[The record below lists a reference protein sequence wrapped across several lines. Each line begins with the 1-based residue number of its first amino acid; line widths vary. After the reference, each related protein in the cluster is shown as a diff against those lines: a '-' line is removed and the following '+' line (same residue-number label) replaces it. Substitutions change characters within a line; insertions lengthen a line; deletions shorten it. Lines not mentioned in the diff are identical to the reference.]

1 KAELHKKYIDVQIL
15 LSGYEEIGYS
25 NKIDTRIKELEHLPD
40 DIIFPECVANEQF
53 VTLNPGDFALFYPN
67 QIHRPLCTR
76 GKPAPVK
83 KAIVKIPA
91 TAFSESSLPCQT
103 KE

>member
-1 KAELHKKYIDVQIL
+1 
-15 LSGYEEIGYS
+15 
-25 NKIDTRIKELEHLPD
+25 
-40 DIIFPECVANEQF
+40 
-53 VTLNPGDFALFYPN
+53 
-67 QIHRPLCTR
+67 
-76 GKPAPVK
+76 VK

>member
-1 KAELHKKYIDVQIL
+1 
-15 LSGYEEIGYS
+15 
-25 NKIDTRIKELEHLPD
+25 
-40 DIIFPECVANEQF
+40 
-53 VTLNPGDFALFYPN
+53 
-67 QIHRPLCTR
+67 CTR

-91 TAFSESSLPCQT
+91 TAFSESSSSCQA

>member
-1 KAELHKKYIDVQIL
+1 
-15 LSGYEEIGYS
+15 
-25 NKIDTRIKELEHLPD
+25 
-40 DIIFPECVANEQF
+40 
-53 VTLNPGDFALFYPN
+53 
-67 QIHRPLCTR
+67 CTR

-91 TAFSESSLPCQT
+91 RAFSESSLPCQT

>member
-1 KAELHKKYIDVQIL
+1 
-15 LSGYEEIGYS
+15 
-25 NKIDTRIKELEHLPD
+25 
-40 DIIFPECVANEQF
+40 
-53 VTLNPGDFALFYPN
+53 
-67 QIHRPLCTR
+67 
-76 GKPAPVK
+76 PVK